1 MINHLQSKF
10 EKVMVIDDNSTD
22 LYISSRIILI
32 NNFGAKVLEY
42 SSGEAA
48 LKYLVENQENI
59 TLLPEVI
66 FVDIYMPLMSG
77 FDFLEVYNKLCPNL
91 KKQCKIFMISS
102 TIDDVDILRART
114 DQNVTLFQV
123 KPITKEFLDRIQI

>member
-77 FDFLEVYNKLCPNL
+77 FDFLEVYNNLCPNL